1 MTDPAVA
8 TVAAAPTPETVF
20 AGLAHLPYALWLDS
34 TADAGDSGRWSF
46 VTADPFA
53 VLRARNGFTTWIT
66 ADGVAPLAGSPFAEL
81 GAALDRMKSPVSTP
95 IPFDGG
101 AAGFIAYETAGEF
114 ERLPPPPPRDHDL
127 PDVHLAFYDVV
138 VGWNH
143 ETGECTVVSSGRP
156 ATGATGRRR
165 AERRLGEALRW
176 LSGESPARGSLAP
189 ADRAGAE
196 AASGSSVTIPRR
208 PVDDV
213 PWLSSTTSSA
223 EYEEAVA
230 RVIGAIRDGD
240 VYQVNLS
247 QRFSA
252 RVAAAPID
260 IHRELRRRSPAPYG
274 AVVRAGDA
282 TILSS
287 SPERFLRVTRDGVV
301 EARPIKGT
309 RPRGADA
316 AADARLA
323 DELRSSAK
331 DRAENLMIVDLLRND
346 LSRVCRPGSI
356 RVPELFRLDSW
367 ATVHHLVSVVQGR
380 LRPGVG
386 PEELL
391 RATFPCGSV
400 TGAPRIRAMAMIAD
414 LEHVARGPYCGAIGY
429 FGFGGDIDLSV
440 AIRILVAHGGR
451 VDFHA
456 GGGVVYDSDPADEYR
471 ETLAKARAII
481 GSLEA
486 VGLPERPEPVTREAL
501 T

>member
-8 TVAAAPTPETVF
+8 TVADAPAPEAVFESLAA
-20 AGLAHLPYALWLDS
+20 LPYALWLDS
-34 TADAGDSGRWSF
+34 TADAGDAGRWSF

-53 VLRARNGFTTWIT
+53 VLEARDGLATWTT
-66 ADGVAPLAGSPFAEL
+66 ADGSVPLAGSAFAEL
-81 GAALDRMKSPVSTP
+81 GGALERMKSSATPP

-101 AAGFIAYETAGEF
+101 AAGFIAYEAAGEF
-114 ERLPPPPPRDHDL
+114 ERLPPPLPRDHDL

-143 ETGECTVVSSGRP
+143 ETGACRVVSTGRP
-156 ATGATGRRR
+156 ATGRAARKR
-165 AERRLGEALRW
+165 AERRLTEALGW
-176 LSGESPARGSLAP
+176 LSGERRARARVTPAGHARADCVRGS
-189 ADRAGAE
+189 GAK
-196 AASGSSVTIPRR
+196 VPRR

-213 PWLSSTTSSA
+213 PWLDSTASRA

-252 RVAAAPID
+252 RVATSPID

-274 AVVRAGDA
+274 AVLRVGDA

-287 SPERFLRVTRDGVV
+287 SPERFLRVTREGVV

-323 DELRSSAK
+323 EELRSSAK

-380 LRPGVG
+380 LREGVG

-400 TGAPRIRAMAMIAD
+400 TGAPRIRAMETIAA

-429 FGFGGDIDLSV
+429 FGFGGGIDLSV
-440 AIRILVAHGGR
+440 AIRILVAHAER

-481 GSLEA
+481 GSLRA
-486 VGLPERPEPVTREAL
+486 AGLARDRRAAAREAFP
-501 T
+501 